1 MKTEFRKI
9 RDDELDASYQV
20 IVDATEWLLSKGIR
34 QWLAPLPRGV
44 WDKRQDSGQNFGLF
58 CDGELAVVLSLYT
71 DAHPKWKMEL
81 GCGSQWWLYALAT
94 AAPFRSNGLGRC
106 AVAEAEAYLKDM
118 GVQQLCIDCVAS
130 GFLPGF
136 YTSLG
141 YELLARK
148 DIEYP
153 IGTFDAALMRKEL

>member
-34 QWLAPLPRGV
+34 QWLAPLPRDI

-71 DAHPKWKMEL
+71 EVHAKWKTEL
-81 GCGSQWWLYALAT
+81 GCDSQWWLNTLAT
-94 AAPFRSNGLGRC
+94 AAPFRSNGLGRRG
-106 AVAEAEAYLKDM
+106 VAEAEAYLKDM
-118 GVQQLCIDCVAS
+118 GVQHLCIDCVAS

-141 YELLARK
+141 FEFLARI
-148 DIEYP
+148 DIKHTL
-153 IGTFDAALMRKEL
+153 GTFDAALMRKGL